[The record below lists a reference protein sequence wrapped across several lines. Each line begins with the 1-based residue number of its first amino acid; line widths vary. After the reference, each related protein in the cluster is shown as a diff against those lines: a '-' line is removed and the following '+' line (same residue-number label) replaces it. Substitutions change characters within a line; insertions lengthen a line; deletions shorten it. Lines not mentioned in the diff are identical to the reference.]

1 MKKNLLLKKECTMK
15 ITKKDLLNPKCNLY
29 SSLARCAALFSAIT
43 FGYASYGQ
51 EVSQIYFKTP
61 TSTETSHLNR
71 VTNWCTDA
79 DKTIPFE
86 GSFTDMGVQYD
97 ANVTTHGTVETMVTK
112 NLESIL
118 NWRNLNQSL
127 LDFNNEWRGNFLT
140 MGGSKSL
147 NIAGDWNLH
156 IKAVSNAKNVQKT
169 AQIILWENSE
179 INVGGD
185 WNISTDKNGTGAWFG
200 VRIQDGDGERS
211 GKVHIRG
218 NVVFANS
225 GNITGAI
232 LSNDN
237 LNFTVDGVIDLNG
250 TGSWAV
256 FDKEQVA
263 APSVMRTIGGLGD
276 ADGNGISKG
285 NLYITSRSPA
295 EATILFTNS
304 KSYEFEGTYR
314 SDPNYEAKLNL
325 TMMANDA
332 KNGRQILRFTKG
344 GTGWPNGYTVTDNN
358 INNVEISKGR
368 MDIGMEEGEEGE
380 EGLKGNDLYLA
391 SYSGNSADAV
401 FSATGTSLG
410 SEVGKVVFDTMSFY
424 KGTIVFDILELEND
438 FIKIN
443 NGVTCTP
450 GSSELVF
457 DINITKSDLEI
468 YLGVLGVEILERDLM
483 EFKTSDSNI
492 VADDIIVK
500 TQDGIDGKISFI
512 ENLESG
518 LTTIQIGLTVVPE
531 PATWAA
537 IFGALALLVAV
548 AKRRRR

>member
-1 MKKNLLLKKECTMK
+1 MA
-15 ITKKDLLNPKCNLY
+15 ITKKNLLNPKCNLY

-71 VTNWCTDA
+71 VTNWCADA

-97 ANVTTHGTVETMVTK
+97 ANVTTHGTEDTMVTST
-112 NLESIL
+112 LESIL
-118 NWRNLNQSL
+118 NWRNLNQSV
-127 LDFNNEWRGNFLT
+127 LDFNAWKDEILT
-140 MGGSKSL
+140 IGGSKSL
-147 NIAGDWNLH
+147 NIAEDWNLN
-156 IKAVSNAKNVQKT
+156 IKAASNAPRELRS
-169 AQIILWENSE
+169 AQIFLWENSK
-179 INVGGD
+179 INIGGD
-185 WNISTDKNGTGAWFG
+185 WNITTDKNGTEAWFG
-200 VRIQDGDGERS
+200 VRIKDGYDNRFGDFHV
-211 GKVHIRG
+211 K
-218 NVVFANS
+218 
-225 GNITGAI
+225 GNIVVTNSSNATAQ
-232 LSNDN
+232 LSNAN
-237 LNFTVDGVIDLNG
+237 VNFTVDGVIDLNG
-250 TGSWAV
+250 TGAWVV
-256 FDKEQVA
+256 FDREYA
-263 APSVMRTIGGLGD
+263 ATPSVMRAIGGLGD

-285 NLYITSRSPA
+285 NLYITSRAAA
-295 EATILFTNS
+295 EATILFKNS

-314 SDPNYEAKLNL
+314 SDPNYEAKLNF

-332 KNGRQILRFTKG
+332 KNGRQILRFYKG
-344 GTGWPNGYTVTDNN
+344 GTGWANDYTATDNN

-368 MDIGMEEGEEGE
+368 MDIGMYEGM
-380 EGLKGNDLYLA
+380 KGNDLYLA

-401 FSATGTSLG
+401 FSATGINLG
-410 SEVGKVVFDTMSFY
+410 TEVGKVVFDTMSFY
-424 KGTIVFDILELEND
+424 KGTIVFDILEDENEKD

-443 NGVTCTP
+443 NGVTRTSD
-450 GSSELVF
+450 SSELVF

-468 YLGVLGVEILERDLM
+468 YLDVLGAEILERDLM

>member
-1 MKKNLLLKKECTMK
+1 MAITKKNLL
-15 ITKKDLLNPKCNLY
+15 NPACNFY

-43 FGYASYGQ
+43 FGCASYAQ

-86 GSFTDMGVQYD
+86 GSFTDTSVQYD

-468 YLGVLGVEILERDLM
+468 YLDVLGAEILERDLM

-492 VADDIIVK
+492 VVDDIIVK

-518 LTTIQIGLTVVPE
+518 LTTIRIGLTVVPE

-537 IFGALALLVAV
+537 IFGAVALLVAV

>member
-1 MKKNLLLKKECTMK
+1 
-15 ITKKDLLNPKCNLY
+15 
-29 SSLARCAALFSAIT
+29 
-43 FGYASYGQ
+43 
-51 EVSQIYFKTP
+51 
-61 TSTETSHLNR
+61 
-71 VTNWCTDA
+71 
-79 DKTIPFE
+79 
-86 GSFTDMGVQYD
+86 
-97 ANVTTHGTVETMVTK
+97 MVTGS
-112 NLESIL
+112 LESIL

-127 LDFNNEWRGNFLT
+127 LDFNNDWRNNLT
-140 MGGSKSL
+140 LGGSASL

-156 IKAVSNAKNVQKT
+156 IKTVSNATNDQKT
-169 AQIILWENSE
+169 AKILLWENSK

-200 VRIQDGDGERS
+200 VRILDGNNDIFGN
-211 GKVHIRG
+211 VHIKG

-232 LSNDN
+232 LSNAN
-237 LNFTVDGVIDLNG
+237 ISFTVDGVIDLNG

-256 FDKEQVA
+256 FDREHA
-263 APSVMRTIGGLGD
+263 ATPSVMRTIGGLGD

-285 NLYITSRSPA
+285 NLYITSSAAA
-295 EATILFTNS
+295 EATISFTNS

-314 SDPNYEAKLNL
+314 SDPNSEAKLNF

-344 GTGWPNGYTVTDNN
+344 GTDLTNGYTVTDNN
-358 INNVEISKGR
+358 INNVEIGAGR
-368 MDIGMEEGEEGE
+368 MDLGME

-391 SYSGNSADAV
+391 SYTGNSADAV

-410 SEVGKVVFDTMSFY
+410 SEVGKVVFDTMSVY
-424 KGTIVFDILELEND
+424 KGTIVFDILEEEYD

-443 NGVTCTP
+443 NGVTCTSD
-450 GSSELVF
+450 SSELVF

-468 YLGVLGVEILERDLM
+468 YLDSLGVEILERDLM
-483 EFKTSDSNI
+483 EFKTSDSDI

-548 AKRRRR
+548 AKRRRK

>member
-1 MKKNLLLKKECTMK
+1 MA
-15 ITKKDLLNPKCNLY
+15 ITKKNLLNPKCNLY

-86 GSFTDMGVQYD
+86 GSFTDTSVQYD
-97 ANVTTHGTVETMVTK
+97 ANVTTHGTEDTMVTST
-112 NLESIL
+112 LESIL
-118 NWRNLNQSL
+118 NWRNLNQSV
-127 LDFNNEWRGNFLT
+127 LDFNAWKDEILT
-140 MGGSKSL
+140 IGGSKSL
-147 NIAGDWNLH
+147 NIAEDWNLN
-156 IKAVSNAKNVQKT
+156 IKAASNAPREQRT
-169 AQIILWENSE
+169 AQIFLWENSK

-185 WNISTDKNGTGAWFG
+185 WNITTDKNGTEAWFG
-200 VRIQDGDGERS
+200 VRIRDGYDDRFGDLHV
-211 GKVHIRG
+211 K
-218 NVVFANS
+218 
-225 GNITGAI
+225 GNIVVTYSSNATAL
-232 LSNDN
+232 LSNAN
-237 LNFTVDGVIDLNG
+237 VNFTVDGVIDLNG

-256 FDKEQVA
+256 FDREYA
-263 APSVMRTIGGLGD
+263 ATPSVMRTIGGLGD

-285 NLYITSRSPA
+285 NLYITSRAAA
-295 EATILFTNS
+295 EAKILFTNS
-304 KSYEFEGTYR
+304 KSYEFEGAYR

-368 MDIGMEEGEEGE
+368 MDIGMYEGM
-380 EGLKGNDLYLA
+380 KGNDLYLA

-424 KGTIVFDILELEND
+424 KGTIVFDILEEEYD

-468 YLGVLGVEILERDLM
+468 YLDSLGVEILERDLM

-512 ENLESG
+512 KNLESG

-537 IFGALALLVAV
+537 IFGVLALLVAV

>member
-1 MKKNLLLKKECTMK
+1 MA
-15 ITKKDLLNPKCNLY
+15 ITKKNLLNPKCNLY

-43 FGYASYGQ
+43 FGCASYAQ

-79 DKTIPFE
+79 DKTTPFE

-127 LDFNNEWRGNFLT
+127 LDFDNGWRGNFLT

-147 NIAGDWNLH
+147 NIAEDWNLH
-156 IKAVSNAKNVQKT
+156 IKAVSNATQYQKT

-285 NLYITSRSPA
+285 SLYITSRTAA
-295 EATILFTNS
+295 EATISFTNS

-344 GTGWPNGYTVTDNN
+344 GTAWPNGYTVTDNN

-468 YLGVLGVEILERDLM
+468 YLNILGAEILERDLM
-483 EFKTSDSNI
+483 EFKTSDSDI

>member
-1 MKKNLLLKKECTMK
+1 MK

-43 FGYASYGQ
+43 FGYASYAQ
-51 EVSQIYFKTP
+51 SVSQIYFKTP
-61 TSTETSHLNR
+61 TNTDTSHLNR

-256 FDKEQVA
+256 FDREYA
-263 APSVMRTIGGLGD
+263 ATPSVMRTIGGLGD

-368 MDIGMEEGEEGE
+368 MDIGMYEGM
-380 EGLKGNDLYLA
+380 KGNELYLA
-391 SYSGNSADAV
+391 SYTGNSADAV
-401 FSATGTSLG
+401 FSATGINLG
-410 SEVGKVVFDTMSFY
+410 TEVGKVVFDTMSVY
-424 KGTIVFDILELEND
+424 KGTIVFDILEEEYEKD

-443 NGVTCTP
+443 NGVTCTSD
-450 GSSELVF
+450 SSELVF
-457 DINITKSDLEI
+457 DINITKSDLEA
-468 YLGVLGVEILERDLM
+468 YLNTLGAEILERDLM

-492 VADDIIVK
+492 VVDDIIVK

>member
-1 MKKNLLLKKECTMK
+1 MA

-43 FGYASYGQ
+43 FGCTSYGQ

-79 DKTIPFE
+79 DKTTPFE
-86 GSFTDMGVQYD
+86 GSFTDTSVQYD
-97 ANVTTHGTVETMVTK
+97 ANVTTHGTEETMVTK

-118 NWRNLNQSL
+118 NWRNLNQSV
-127 LDFNNEWRGNFLT
+127 LDFNAWRDEILT
-140 MGGSKSL
+140 IGGSKSL
-147 NIAGDWNLH
+147 NIAEDWNLH
-156 IKAVSNAKNVQKT
+156 IKAASNAPRELRT
-169 AQIILWENSE
+169 AQIFLWENSK
-179 INVGGD
+179 INIGGD
-185 WNISTDKNGTGAWFG
+185 WNITTDKNGTEAWFG
-200 VRIQDGDGERS
+200 VRIRDGDNEKFGDFHV
-211 GKVHIRG
+211 K
-218 NVVFANS
+218 
-225 GNITGAI
+225 GNIVVTNSSNATAQ
-232 LSNDN
+232 LSNAN

-250 TGSWAV
+250 TGAWVV
-256 FDKEQVA
+256 FDREHPA
-263 APSVMRTIGGLGD
+263 TPSVMRTIGGLGD

-285 NLYITSRSPA
+285 NLYITSKTAA

-304 KSYEFEGTYR
+304 KSYEFVGTYR
-314 SDPNYEAKLNL
+314 SVPDYEAKLNL

-332 KNGRQILRFTKG
+332 KNGRQILRFYKG
-344 GTGWPNGYTVTDNN
+344 GTGWANGYTATDNN
-358 INNVEISKGR
+358 INNVEISAGR
-368 MDIGMEEGEEGE
+368 MDIGMYEGM
-380 EGLKGNDLYLA
+380 KGNELYLA
-391 SYSGNSADAV
+391 SYTGNSADAV
-401 FSATGTSLG
+401 FSATGISLG

-424 KGTIVFDILELEND
+424 KGTIVFDILEDENEKD

-443 NGVTCTP
+443 NGVTRTSD
-450 GSSELVF
+450 SSELVF

-468 YLGVLGVEILERDLM
+468 YLDVLGAEILERDLM

-492 VADDIIVK
+492 VVDDIIVK

>member
-1 MKKNLLLKKECTMK
+1 MK
-15 ITKKDLLNPKCNLY
+15 ITKKDLLNPKCNSY

-43 FGYASYGQ
+43 FGCTSYGQ

-61 TSTETSHLNR
+61 TNTETSHLNR
-71 VTNWCTDA
+71 VTNWCTNA

-97 ANVTTHGTVETMVTK
+97 ANVTTHGTEETMVTGT
-112 NLESIL
+112 LESIL
-118 NWRNLNQSL
+118 NWRNLNQSV
-127 LDFNNEWRGNFLT
+127 LDFNAWRDEILT
-140 MGGSKSL
+140 IGGSKSL
-147 NIAGDWNLH
+147 NIAEDWNLN
-156 IKAVSNAKNVQKT
+156 IKAASNAPRELRT
-169 AQIILWENSE
+169 AQIFLWENSK

-185 WNISTDKNGTGAWFG
+185 WNITTDKNGTEAWFG
-200 VRIQDGDGERS
+200 VRIRDGYDDRFGDFHV
-211 GKVHIRG
+211 K
-218 NVVFANS
+218 
-225 GNITGAI
+225 GNIVVTNSSNATAQ
-232 LSNDN
+232 LSNAN
-237 LNFTVDGVIDLNG
+237 VNFTVDGVIDLNG
-250 TGSWAV
+250 TGAWVV
-256 FDKEQVA
+256 FDREYA
-263 APSVMRTIGGLGD
+263 ATPSVMRTIGGLGD
-276 ADGNGISKG
+276 ADGNGVSKG
-285 NLYITSRSPA
+285 NLYITSSAAA
-295 EATILFTNS
+295 EATILFKNS

-332 KNGRQILRFTKG
+332 KNGRQILRFYKG
-344 GTGWPNGYTVTDNN
+344 GTGWANGYTATDNN
-358 INNVEISKGR
+358 INNVEISAGR
-368 MDIGMEEGEEGE
+368 MDIGMYEGEEGE

-391 SYSGNSADAV
+391 SYTGNSADAV

-410 SEVGKVVFDTMSFY
+410 SEVGKVVFDTMSVY
-424 KGTIVFDILELEND
+424 KGTIVFDILEEEND

-468 YLGVLGVEILERDLM
+468 YLNVLGAEILERDLM

-537 IFGALALLVAV
+537 IFGAVALLVAV